1 MEIDKAVQMIFW
13 TPRRIDRAA
22 YLRTF
27 EKHYGKE
34 FAKEVETKVREYY
47 ENRNASITR

>member
-34 FAKEVETKVREYY
+34 FANEVRRIVMERF
-47 ENRNASITR
+47 ENENA